1 MNHMYLKGYVAIK
14 RMKNFSELKKRKLEK
29 QLVMFRLY
37 YERGNVYVELICTEE
52 PKEIASSYKM
62 IPAPKVT
69 NHKKRIFRA
78 KT

>member
-14 RMKNFSELKKRKLEK
+14 RMKKSFSELKKRKLEK

-52 PKEIASSYKM
+52 PKEIASYKM

-69 NHKKRIFRA
+69 NNKKENL
-78 KT
+78 